1 MRRKKKIEILFVF
14 PRSVCYNILLCD
26 NLTLIQAH
34 WASQLKKEGKE
45 ITKWSIAKQGLTGG
59 TRYFPPAVLFLL
71 CPALTHTYCTALFTR
86 SLSLALSRA
95 TKRGKQ
101 SEKKV
106 QFLKMLS
113 SKNPKS
119 ESGKQQLLSKIL
131 RASVSEKLKDLLG
144 DIPELNEEEDNSD
157 VIQDLSVLIPL
168 FLFNLKWFFFFILK
182 KNKIIVL

>member
-1 MRRKKKIEILFVF
+1 
-14 PRSVCYNILLCD
+14 
-26 NLTLIQAH
+26 
-34 WASQLKKEGKE
+34 
-45 ITKWSIAKQGLTGG
+45 
-59 TRYFPPAVLFLL
+59 
-71 CPALTHTYCTALFTR
+71 
-86 SLSLALSRA
+86 
-95 TKRGKQ
+95 
-101 SEKKV
+101 
-106 QFLKMLS
+106 MLS